1 MNEMRLKPIFQTV
14 SNFLSPIAINRL
26 LTYLGEGGKD
36 ALVRPWV
43 WILCLFLS
51 PLVGSVVF
59 HWLVHYARIDAE

>member
-1 MNEMRLKPIFQTV
+1 MNEVGLKQNFQTV

-51 PLVGSVVF
+51 QLVGSVVF
-59 HWLVHYARIDAE
+59 HWLVLH